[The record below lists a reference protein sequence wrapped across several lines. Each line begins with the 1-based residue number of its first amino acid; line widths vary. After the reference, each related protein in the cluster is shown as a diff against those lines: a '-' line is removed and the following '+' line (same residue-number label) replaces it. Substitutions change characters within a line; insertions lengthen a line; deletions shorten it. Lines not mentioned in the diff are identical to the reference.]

1 MQCRGRRYNTK
12 TKAHSPNDTCKR
24 HSQSCDTVNQMQRVA
39 GGTVNETACV
49 KDFEMF
55 G

>member
-1 MQCRGRRYNTK
+1 MKNK
-12 TKAHSPNDTCKR
+12 SHSPNDTCKR
-24 HSQSCDTVNQMQRVA
+24 HNQSHDTVNQVQRVA

-49 KDFEMF
+49 KDFEMS